1 MRGERM
7 RGEPMKI
14 RTIALLGALVL
25 AGCASGPHYWTKPG
39 ATSESFLTDPTP
51 CFKDAT
57 IGYGIGSEK
66 AYKACML
73 QKGWTRIQGYA
84 NEPPK
89 QPHFRGPE
97 GDDEFT
103 TASPDDLMQ
112 RTLTEQSPPRTTR
125 DPRCEQPR
133 NARAPGTVCR

>member
-1 MRGERM
+1 
-7 RGEPMKI
+7 MKGFS
-14 RTIALLGALVL
+14 IALFGALLL
-25 AGCASGPHYWTKPG
+25 AGCASGPHYWTKPD
-39 ATSESFLTDPTP
+39 ATSESFLADHTP

-73 QKGWTRIQGYA
+73 QKGWTRIQGYS

-112 RTLTEQSPPRTTR
+112 RTLTEQSPERTTR
-125 DPRCEQPR
+125 DPRCEHPR
-133 NARAPGTVCR
+133 NARAPGTVCP